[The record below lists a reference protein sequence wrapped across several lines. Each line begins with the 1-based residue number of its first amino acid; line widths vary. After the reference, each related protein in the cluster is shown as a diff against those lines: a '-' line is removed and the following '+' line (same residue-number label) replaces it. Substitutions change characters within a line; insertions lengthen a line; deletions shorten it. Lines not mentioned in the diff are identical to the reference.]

1 MPIYEYDCPRC
12 GRFDALQKMSSPAL
26 ETHDV
31 CGSKV
36 TKLMS
41 AGSFALK
48 GSGFYI
54 TDYGGRNSNAITGR
68 ADRADAAAA
77 GGGCGAGACGDCP
90 AAKA

>member
-1 MPIYEYDCPRC
+1 
-12 GRFDALQKMSSPAL
+12 
-26 ETHDV
+26 
-31 CGSKV
+31 
-36 TKLMS
+36 MS

-68 ADRADAAAA
+68 ADKADAASA